1 MSADLNVKGRT
12 YLPLPRIECLGSTA
26 PVKGRKYPVPENHQL
41 TAEPLRTAPSEIGT
55 PASGQIHI
63 LGAEWLHPEPPEI
76 IAGRDAHHFRVE
88 PSRRSRKS
96 TAYKVDLC
104 RTVLRDRLWAERF
117 PTRDELPHGE
127 YLKMAKHA
135 LKSDL
140 RTRDLP
146 LDRMRKTI
154 MRAGYRER

>member
-1 MSADLNVKGRT
+1 
-12 YLPLPRIECLGSTA
+12 
-26 PVKGRKYPVPENHQL
+26 
-41 TAEPLRTAPSEIGT
+41 
-55 PASGQIHI
+55 
-63 LGAEWLHPEPPEI
+63 
-76 IAGRDAHHFRVE
+76 
-88 PSRRSRKS
+88 
-96 TAYKVDLC
+96 VDLC